1 MRTNDRP
8 GAGLAG
14 DGGGVLG
21 TIKEQASS
29 ALSAQKGRAADGIT
43 AVIEAIRQT
52 GGQLKE
58 KNSTLA
64 GYADSAAGQLE
75 RWSKELRDRDVS
87 ELMEGVS
94 TFARRRPAVFIGGGL
109 MIGLAA
115 ARFLKSSAQSSSS
128 SSNYSERGGY
138 APSSRGQFGGS
149 RSQQFAPGSGSTSPS
164 MNSTPGGGSMGAPR
178 WAESSES
185 TGETGSRGS
194 MHVGGRGDSPTSSD
208 VGADQPTLRSP
219 RAPRPRAR
227 TTDER

>member
-1 MRTNDRP
+1 MPTNDRP

-14 DGGGVLG
+14 DGGGLLG

-29 ALSAQKGRAADGIT
+29 ALSSQKGRAADGIT

-52 GGQLKE
+52 GGQLKD

-75 RWSKELRDRDVS
+75 RWSKELRDRDLS

-128 SSNYSERGGY
+128 ASNYSDQGGY
-138 APSSRGQFGGS
+138 SPSSRGRFSGPGS
-149 RSQQFAPGSGSTSPS
+149 QHFAPGSASTSPS
-164 MNSTPGGGSMGAPR
+164 MNSTRGGG
-178 WAESSES
+178 WSSES
-185 TGETGSRGS
+185 TGATGSTGS
-194 MHVGGRGDSPTSSD
+194 MNVGGRRSDSTASSD
-208 VGADQPTLRSP
+208 VGADQPGTRSS
-219 RAPRPRAR
+219 RAPRTRAR